1 MEIFMEYLIACD
13 LEGIHGVVGEP
24 YKGLLRELDDYQTAI
39 RNAEKEI
46 NAAARA
52 LFDSGATKVA
62 LWDNHGGGNNI
73 DEKNIDSRVTHVYH
87 IPKKPRFDFAREHN
101 FAGIVFLGYHA
112 REGTLGAVL
121 AHTYSSV
128 SIQYVKLD
136 GKPIGELELDSYICA
151 CHGIAPI
158 FAASDDICIKQFN
171 ELAPEA
177 VSVIT
182 KYAKGRNAAE
192 LIDSDTV
199 IKAIY
204 DGVSEATKKPL
215 QPIPYSTPAFAEIRY
230 TRMEK
235 AAEIYAKATEMGIPV
250 KYGEDAHILH
260 LTFERLNELP
270 FFL

>member
-1 MEIFMEYLIACD
+1 MEYLIACD

-24 YKGLLRELDDYQTAI
+24 YKGLLRELDDYQVAI

-62 LWDNHGGGNNI
+62 LWDNHGGGHNIDENNI
-73 DEKNIDSRVTHVYH
+73 DCRVTHVYH
-87 IPKKPRFDFAREHN
+87 VPKKPRFDFVREHN

-151 CHGIAPI
+151 YHGIAPI
-158 FAASDDICIKQFN
+158 FAASDDLCIKQFN

-192 LIDSDTV
+192 FIDSDTV
-199 IKAIY
+199 TKAIY

-215 QPIPYSTPAFAEIRY
+215 QPVLYSTPAFAEIRY

-235 AAEIYAKATEMGIPV
+235 AAEIYAKAIEMGIPV

-260 LTFERLNELP
+260 FTFERLDDLP